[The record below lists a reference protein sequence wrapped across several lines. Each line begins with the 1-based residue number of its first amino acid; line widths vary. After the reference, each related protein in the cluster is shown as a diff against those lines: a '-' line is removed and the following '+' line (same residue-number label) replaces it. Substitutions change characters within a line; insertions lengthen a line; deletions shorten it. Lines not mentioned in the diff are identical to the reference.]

1 MDYMPGHNIVFII
14 NSLRKLPPDL
24 SDFISELTQNS
35 SFNHGHF
42 HFTKYAGHAVELAI
56 NASNNGVDL
65 LVAIG
70 GDGTFN
76 EVVNGILKSENK
88 NTALA
93 LIPNGTGNDFCRGQK
108 IRFNAER
115 FIRAVDHK
123 QYIYYDTGHIK
134 VGIESRFFLNIA
146 DFGFG
151 AHTAKTLNK
160 QRQKGLKGSF
170 SYSVAILRSFGSFRK
185 PIVKIVAD
193 DTLLYK
199 GKLMMLALCNGDTF
213 GNGLIIHP
221 GAKPDDGML
230 NITLLGEV
238 TLWDYVYNIFNLKKG
253 NKIHHQSIIYHTA
266 KKISMRVI
274 NGNLPIETDGEIAG
288 EGDAEINITP
298 GSLKVLL
305 Y

>member
-1 MDYMPGHNIVFII
+1 MPGQNIVFII
-14 NSLRKLPPDL
+14 NSLRKIPSDL
-24 SDFISELTQNS
+24 SDFMSELTQNS
-35 SFNHGHF
+35 SLYNCSF

-56 NASNNGVDL
+56 NSSNDGVDII
-65 LVAIG
+65 VAIG

-108 IRFNAER
+108 IRFNAEK
-115 FIRAVDHK
+115 FIRAVDEK
-123 QYIYYDTGHIK
+123 QYISYDTGHIK
-134 VGIESRFFLNIA
+134 VGIESKFFLNIA

-151 AHTAKTLNK
+151 GHTAKILNK

-170 SYSVAILRSFGSFRK
+170 SYSIAILRSFGSFRK
-185 PIVKIVAD
+185 PVVKIVAD
-193 DTLLYK
+193 DLLLYH

-230 NITLLGEV
+230 NITLLGKV

-253 NKIHHQSIIYHTA
+253 IKIHHHSVIYHSA
-266 KKISMRVI
+266 KKISIHVI
-274 NGNLPIETDGEIAG
+274 NGKLPIETDGEIAG
-288 EGDAEINITP
+288 EGDAEINIMP
-298 GSLKVLL
+298 GSLKVLN